1 MPIGVLSS
9 YNFIFECKKNLK
21 GNGVGKIIAITST
34 ISIVMATGFY
44 LPLRQ
49 KIISLKGKYI

>member
-1 MPIGVLSS
+1 M
-9 YNFIFECKKNLK
+9 
-21 GNGVGKIIAITST
+21 GKIIAITST

-44 LPLRQ
+44 FPLRQ